1 MLVPHRFQ
9 GPTKRKHWEEYST
22 SNFDEMDLASEALLE
37 EIKSLATDKNISI
50 LDMGCNVGRHLNHLY
65 QLGWHNLNGV
75 DFSAT
80 AIGDM
85 GIRYPEMYKAIK
97 TNAASFQDFLP
108 QCKESFDIVYTRG
121 ATFELVPPSFPLIK
135 HVCKIAKNYVVMVIS
150 ESGHAFPRYWEYEF
164 ARQGFELV
172 HLRRPAHLDSP
183 DQQHLSL
190 MTFKRLI

>member
-1 MLVPHRFQ
+1 M
-9 GPTKRKHWEEYST
+9 
-22 SNFDEMDLASEALLE
+22 
-37 EIKSLATDKNISI
+37 
-50 LDMGCNVGRHLNHLY
+50 
-65 QLGWHNLNGV
+65 GWHNLNGV

-85 GIRYPEMYKAIK
+85 EIRYPEMYKAIK

-108 QCKESFDIVYTRG
+108 QCKESFDMVYTRG

-135 HVCKIAKNYVVMVIS
+135 YVCKIAKNYVVLVIS

-164 ARQGFELV
+164 AREGFELV
-172 HLRRPAHLDSP
+172 HLRRPAHPDSP
-183 DQQHLSL
+183 SQQHLSL